1 IAGVYRMTERD
12 QGISRR
18 EFITRLTVL
27 GSLAAS
33 YPAAALERLRSNATP
48 SIQQNW
54 LDQDP
59 WQTIAAVQQHLFPAT
74 EESPGASDFQAI
86 VYLRN
91 SIDNPAADGE
101 DKAFIVSGVG
111 WLDDL
116 TREQYQRSF
125 TALDESERETV
136 LRQIEQSK
144 AGRNWLS
151 LLVTYLL
158 EALLADPVYG
168 GNPDGIGWKWLGHQ
182 PGYPT
187 PPEDK
192 SWYKLAAP
200 VRYQRKG

>member
-1 IAGVYRMTERD
+1 MNEQD
-12 QGISRR
+12 KGISRR

-33 YPAAALERLRSNATP
+33 YPAAALERLRSKAI
-48 SIQQNW
+48 SAHEQAW
-54 LDQDP
+54 VDQDP
-59 WQTIAAVQQHLFPAT
+59 WKTIAAVQQHLFPST
-74 EESPGASDFQAI
+74 QDSPGASELQAI

-91 SIDNPAADGE
+91 SIENPAADGE
-101 DKAFIVSGVG
+101 DKDFIFSGVG
-111 WLDDL
+111 WLNDL
-116 TREQYQRSF
+116 SRERYQRSF
-125 TALDESERETV
+125 TAFDEAERETV

-151 LLVTYLL
+151 LLLTYLL

-168 GNPDGIGWKWLGHQ
+168 GNPGGIGWKWLEHQ

-187 PPEDK
+187 PLEDK

>member
-1 IAGVYRMTERD
+1 MNELD
-12 QGISRR
+12 KGISRR

-27 GSLAAS
+27 GSLAAA
-33 YPAAALERLRSNATP
+33 YPAAALQRLRSHAT
-48 SIQQNW
+48 SVNELHW

-59 WQTIAAVQQHLFPAT
+59 WKTIAAVQQQLFPST
-74 EESPGASDFQAI
+74 EDSPGASDFRAI

-91 SIDNPAADGE
+91 TIENPAADGE
-101 DKAFIVSGVG
+101 DKTFIVNGVG
-111 WLDDL
+111 WLNDL
-116 TREQYQRSF
+116 SRQRYQRSF
-125 TALDESERETV
+125 TALDASEQETV

-151 LLVTYLL
+151 LLLTYLL

-168 GNPDGIGWKWLGHQ
+168 GNPGGIGWQWLEHQ
-182 PGYPT
+182 PGFPT

>member
-1 IAGVYRMTERD
+1 MNERD
-12 QGISRR
+12 KGISRR

-33 YPAAALERLRSNATP
+33 YPALALERLRSNAT
-48 SIQQNW
+48 SANEQDW

-59 WQTIAAVQQHLFPAT
+59 WQTIAAVQQHLFPSG
-74 EESPGASDFQAI
+74 EESPGASDFRAI

-91 SIDNPAADGE
+91 SIENPAADGE
-101 DKAFIVSGVG
+101 DKTFIVNGAG
-111 WLDDL
+111 WLNDL
-116 TREQYQRSF
+116 SRERYQRSF
-125 TALDESERETV
+125 TALDEPERETV

-151 LLVTYLL
+151 LLLTYLL

-168 GNPDGIGWKWLGHQ
+168 GNPGGIGWQWLEHQ

-192 SWYKLAAP
+192 SWFKLAAP

>member
-1 IAGVYRMTERD
+1 MNERD
-12 QGISRR
+12 KGISRR

-33 YPAAALERLRSNATP
+33 YPALALERLRSNAT
-48 SIQQNW
+48 SANEQAW

-59 WQTIAAVQQHLFPAT
+59 WQTIAAVQQQLFPSG
-74 EESPGASDFQAI
+74 EESPGASDFRAI

-91 SIDNPAADGE
+91 SIENPAADGE
-101 DKAFIVSGVG
+101 DKTFIVNGAG
-111 WLDDL
+111 WLNDL
-116 TREQYQRSF
+116 SRERYQRSF
-125 TALDESERETV
+125 TALDEPEGETV

-151 LLVTYLL
+151 LLLTYLL

-168 GNPDGIGWKWLGHQ
+168 GNPGGIGWQWLEHQ

-192 SWYKLAAP
+192 SWFKLAAP